1 MACGEQPAPADLVGW
16 PPPTMPNEA
25 SPSAAGERGPD
36 KVVREA
42 EFAQHLGTVTS
53 PFHTSVRRLLE
64 RGPESWRRRHLNQLV
79 HDAHQ
84 LESYLDE
91 FGARYNRTFHAYTE
105 LIAALRGLGHAAY
118 VLAHVRQRME
128 SYHAEQWQPEGLS
141 GEVGQ
146 RLARA
151 SNELHAWLAGL
162 LSTALQDAQRAGF
175 GPVDA
180 PLGSEAWLPVE
191 VRRRLPRNLGQ
202 DELQD
207 EEQRIADVASKF
219 IQAADLMGYIGHS
232 NGLSPAARRELIQR
246 ACSEEQA
253 RVYEATVHNLQSSYD
268 TYIRNTILEA
278 RDPRLKLL
286 RGQASAALHC
296 LEAVT
301 ELIHFLERHASPS
314 RLATEESVQRLSD
327 LVPREAVERVVV
339 EDLLGPARELLH
351 GGRRLAE
358 DLLPLYSRVRELEVE
373 LLDGVAFH
381 ARPAALIF
389 GIVQHHGLPVELEL
403 GGRTCNAGSILEM
416 LLAVGSAPEARR
428 FVFRGDERPL
438 RDIQTLFE
446 SGLGEQ
452 SQPLPSSLGYLRRP
466 GS

>member
-1 MACGEQPAPADLVGW
+1 
-16 PPPTMPNEA
+16 MPIES
-25 SPSAAGERGPD
+25 SPSPSGDRSPD

-53 PFHTSVRRLLE
+53 PFHTSVRRLIE

-118 VLAHVRQRME
+118 VLAHVRQRLE
-128 SYHAEQWQPEGLS
+128 TYHAELWQPEGLS
-141 GEVGQ
+141 ATVTQ

-151 SNELHAWLAGL
+151 SGELHGWLVGL
-162 LSTALQDAQRAGF
+162 LRSALEDAERAGF
-175 GPVDA
+175 GPQA
-180 PLGSEAWLPVE
+180 SPLGSEAWLPVE

-202 DELQD
+202 DELED

-219 IQAADLMGYIGHS
+219 IQAADLLAYIGPTEAI
-232 NGLSPAARRELIQR
+232 GAEARRELIRR
-246 ACSEEQA
+246 AVSEEQA

-301 ELIHFLERHASPS
+301 EAIHFLERHASPS
-314 RLATEESVQRLSD
+314 RLATEESVQRLST
-327 LVPREAVERVVV
+327 LVPRAALERVIV
-339 EDLLGPARELLH
+339 EDLLGSARELLE

-389 GIVQHHGLPVELEL
+389 GIVQHHGLPVELDL

-416 LLAVGSAPEARR
+416 LLAVGSAPDARR
-428 FVFRGDERPL
+428 FIFRGDERPL

-452 SQPLPSSLGYLRRP
+452 SQPLPSSLSYLRRP
-466 GS
+466 GA

>member
-1 MACGEQPAPADLVGW
+1 
-16 PPPTMPNEA
+16 
-25 SPSAAGERGPD
+25 
-36 KVVREA
+36 
-42 EFAQHLGTVTS
+42 
-53 PFHTSVRRLLE
+53 
-64 RGPESWRRRHLNQLV
+64 
-79 HDAHQ
+79 
-84 LESYLDE
+84 
-91 FGARYNRTFHAYTE
+91 
-105 LIAALRGLGHAAY
+105 
-118 VLAHVRQRME
+118 ME
-128 SYHAEQWQPEGLS
+128 SYHSDQWQPEGLS
-141 GEVGQ
+141 VEVSQ

-151 SNELHAWLAGL
+151 GNELHGWLAGL
-162 LSTALQDAQRAGF
+162 LSTALRDAERAGF
-175 GPVDA
+175 CPVDA

-202 DELQD
+202 DELED

-219 IQAADLMGYIGHS
+219 IQAADLMGYIGQM
-232 NGLSPAARRELIQR
+232 NGLSPDARRELIQR

-253 RVYEATVHNLQSSYD
+253 RVYEATAHNLQSSYD

-314 RLATEESVQRLSD
+314 RLVTEESVQRLSA

-339 EDLLGPARELLH
+339 EDLLSPAAELLR

-358 DLLPLYSRVRELEVE
+358 
-373 LLDGVAFH
+373 LLDGVSFH

-403 GGRTCNAGSILEM
+403 GGKTCNAGSILEM

-446 SGLGEQ
+446 HGLGEQ
-452 SQPLPSSLGYLRRP
+452 SQPLPTSLGYLRRP

>member
-1 MACGEQPAPADLVGW
+1 
-16 PPPTMPNEA
+16 
-25 SPSAAGERGPD
+25 
-36 KVVREA
+36 
-42 EFAQHLGTVTS
+42 
-53 PFHTSVRRLLE
+53 
-64 RGPESWRRRHLNQLV
+64 
-79 HDAHQ
+79 
-84 LESYLDE
+84 
-91 FGARYNRTFHAYTE
+91 
-105 LIAALRGLGHAAY
+105 
-118 VLAHVRQRME
+118 
-128 SYHAEQWQPEGLS
+128 
-141 GEVGQ
+141 
-146 RLARA
+146 
-151 SNELHAWLAGL
+151 
-162 LSTALQDAQRAGF
+162 
-175 GPVDA
+175 
-180 PLGSEAWLPVE
+180 
-191 VRRRLPRNLGQ
+191 LPRNLGQ
-202 DELQD
+202 DELED

-219 IQAADLMGYIGHS
+219 IQAADLMGYIGQM
-232 NGLSPAARRELIQR
+232 NGLSPDARRELIQR

-253 RVYEATVHNLQSSYD
+253 RVYEATAHNLQSSYD

-314 RLATEESVQRLSD
+314 RLVTEESVQRLSA

-339 EDLLGPARELLH
+339 EDLLSPAAELLR

-358 DLLPLYSRVRELEVE
+358 DLLPLYSRVRALEVE
-373 LLDGVAFH
+373 LLDGVSFH

-403 GGRTCNAGSILEM
+403 GGKTCNAGSILEM

-446 SGLGEQ
+446 HGLGEQ
-452 SQPLPSSLGYLRRP
+452 SQPLPTSLGYLRRP